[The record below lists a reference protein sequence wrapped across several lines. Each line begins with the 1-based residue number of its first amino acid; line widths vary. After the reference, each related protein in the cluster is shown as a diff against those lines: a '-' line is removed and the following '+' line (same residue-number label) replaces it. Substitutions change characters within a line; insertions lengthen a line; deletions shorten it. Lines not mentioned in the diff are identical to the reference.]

1 MGASKGGQV
10 STPPPP
16 HQIDRDSEAMDSVVH
31 EGYQVKKPT
40 PLTRMDRDNRAAFSG
55 VGGARGGRT
64 QTDSLAGAAQGA
76 VSEEAAKLV
85 KDSTG
90 LKVKAEVGRC
100 REKKWIGGMGEN
112 IIFVR
117 TGH

>member
-1 MGASKGGQV
+1 M
-10 STPPPP
+10 
-16 HQIDRDSEAMDSVVH
+16 VH
-31 EGYQVKKPT
+31 EGYQVTKPT

-85 KDSTG
+85 KDRTV
-90 LKVKAEVGRC
+90 LTVEAEVGRLIN
-100 REKKWIGGMGEN
+100 KTID
-112 IIFVR
+112 
-117 TGH
+117 